1 MKFQHIAYGFVGTLL
16 AVMIAGPTP
25 GSVGSCSDSVTF
37 ANAPQFCAD
46 KKYWTAQRAYA
57 RGEQTLEQ
65 TQTEINGISAFCA
78 SAVFVDCTPTQLA
91 ADACVE
97 ALKDMGRLSEATD
110 AIPECTADS
119 LCPNGATT
127 ALVDEGARP

>member
-1 MKFQHIAYGFVGTLL
+1 MKFQHIAYGLIGSLL

-25 GSVGSCSDSVTF
+25 GSVGSCSDSITF

-46 KKYWTAQRAYA
+46 KKYWTAQRANA
-57 RGEQTLEQ
+57 RGELTLEE
-65 TQTEINGISAFCA
+65 TQAEIASISEFCRA
-78 SAVFVDCTPTQLA
+78 AVFVDCTPTQLA

-97 ALKDMGRLSEATD
+97 ALKDMGRLSEASD
-110 AIPECTADS
+110 AIPECMANA
-119 LCPNGATT
+119 LCPNGSTA